1 MLNVINILLETEDG
15 IVKVVMTQD
24 QKKDVMEFITKEGL
38 KVKKLDYLG
47 EWVEE

>member
-1 MLNVINILLETEDG
+1 MKIVITSE
-15 IVKVVMTQD
+15 
-24 QKKDVMEFITKEGL
+24 QKKDIMEFITKEGL